1 MLNTPTVLEVP
12 AFDEHIRYGG
22 CMQRSTSLALRAE
35 GVEPPQLLGKYWRFI
50 REWGPPFRNKAS
62 FAISE
67 GAFHVFA
74 SKFDDSREAL
84 SRHGIDVV
92 MCRGMGPVES
102 WNRILDRLA
111 RGRPTPILL
120 DNYHLK
126 IHETFYQK
134 IHGTHVFAVG
144 GYDPEAGQVHVFNV
158 RESVEDW
165 QVPFDTVLEA
175 WATEEDTWFDVLA
188 PSELRPDTA
197 AAVRDDIR
205 ACVGGMLPQH
215 PGEHWARGVPAIR
228 RFADELETYPS
239 RFQAEEVRA
248 FLEDGFHQLP
258 GIREQRLL
266 FGRALGAIGQRL
278 ALAPLSDIAVQVEQ
292 VGKTW
297 SVARNWFLRAAEG
310 DLGRGVSRLAAKLRE
325 VADAEER
332 TLLTLAEL
340 CDSPTWPGE
349 AVVGITLQG

>member
-1 MLNTPTVLEVP
+1 
-12 AFDEHIRYGG
+12 
-22 CMQRSTSLALRAE
+22 MQRSTSLALRAE

-62 FAISE
+62 FAISD

-165 QVPFDTVLEA
+165 
-175 WATEEDTWFDVLA
+175 LA
-188 PSELRPDTA
+188 
-197 AAVRDDIR
+197 
-205 ACVGGMLPQH
+205 
-215 PGEHWARGVPAIR
+215 
-228 RFADELETYPS
+228 
-239 RFQAEEVRA
+239 
-248 FLEDGFHQLP
+248 
-258 GIREQRLL
+258 
-266 FGRALGAIGQRL
+266 RL
-278 ALAPLSDIAVQVEQ
+278 ADRPAV
-292 VGKTW
+292 K
-297 SVARNWFLRAAEG
+297 
-310 DLGRGVSRLAAKLRE
+310 
-325 VADAEER
+325 
-332 TLLTLAEL
+332 AEL
-340 CDSPTWPGE
+340 Q
-349 AVVGITLQG
+349 VVTAL

>member
-50 REWGPPFRNKAS
+50 REWGPPFRNKSS
-62 FAISE
+62 FAISD

-92 MCRGMGPVES
+92 MCRGMDPVES
-102 WNRILDRLA
+102 WNRILERLA

-144 GYDPEAGQVHVFNV
+144 GYDPEARQVHVFNV

-165 QVPFDTVLEA
+165 QVPFETVLEA
-175 WATEEDTWFDVLA
+175 WATEEYTWFDVLM
-188 PSELRPDTA
+188 PPELRPGLVISGSSPAGLA
-197 AAVRDDIR
+197 AAHELGATPVKY
-205 ACVGGMLPQH
+205 PKP
-215 PGEHWARGVPAIR
+215 PGEEDWAGEDVGFGVRVGIVAR
-228 RFADELETYPS
+228 ESADEAWQVAVERFPETREGKIAWSCYLS
-239 RFQAEEVRA
+239 DGEVN
-248 FLEDGFHQLP
+248 
-258 GIREQRLL
+258 
-266 FGRALGAIGQRL
+266 L
-278 ALAPLSDIAVQVEQ
+278 AL
-292 VGKTW
+292 
-297 SVARNWFLRAAEG
+297 
-310 DLGRGVSRLAAKLRE
+310 
-325 VADAEER
+325 
-332 TLLTLAEL
+332 
-340 CDSPTWPGE
+340 
-349 AVVGITLQG
+349 LQ